1 MSDTTRNPTDV
12 DRNAQVLRVVDETI
26 QRRARG
32 EDVSDDALCRE
43 HPTLLPELATELRK
57 LGLISRARMQAQQ
70 SDPTYDDPNQ
80 GDAKGHETVAF
91 VLSGSQGPRLS
102 RSLQIQCPLCHEP
115 LEIVAD
121 QPLDEIPCLSCHGR
135 FSLAG
140 DDPALRG
147 QQPVSRI
154 AHFELLQRLGMGSF
168 GTVWK
173 ARDVKLDRTVAIKIP
188 RRGQLSSGQVEQ
200 FLHEARI
207 AAKLRHPHIVS
218 VHEINRDDDSTY
230 IVSDF
235 VQGVSL
241 EKFKDTKRLTQR
253 EVAQLLVSVCEALH
267 FAHEAG
273 IVHRDLKPGNI
284 LIDPQGEPHITDFGL
299 AKRAHDEVEITLQGH
314 ILGTPAYM
322 SPEQARGESHLAD
335 RRTDIYA
342 IGVILFELL
351 TDFLPFRGNVV
362 ALTQHAIHTEPPS
375 PRRLNATI
383 SRDLETICLKCL
395 EKDPSRRYESA
406 GQLAAELRRFLA
418 GDEILARPISRFER
432 LWRWCRKNP
441 RIPTLSAALLAVVLI
456 AYAGAWVWF
465 EHQIADTDATLTQ
478 RVLDNVQFTTQ
489 SVAENASRDFEQYF
503 DLVEKAAKEPE
514 LVKLLQS
521 IRTNQELGQL
531 RQALYDPA
539 HHDSQSEESQSL
551 RNRLATDPL
560 RLAVQKWNE
569 KFSREFGSD
578 LPLFAS
584 FVLLS
589 DGLQISR
596 SPEEDRRTIGRNY
609 AYRAYSSGRAED
621 EPTTWRPASPADH
634 LIETKLSPVFVSQFT
649 DRWVV
654 VISTPVLSSQEGEP
668 EFLGV
673 LGLMVELGSFAKLP
687 GNSRAG
693 NLASQKDAS
702 FAVLVD
708 SRADHRGQILQHP
721 LLNELDDL
729 RPADKAVSPR
739 RELLDRSQAES
750 QLRVSDPSGTN
761 DANYRDPFGEVSPKY
776 KKRWLAG
783 RMPVQV
789 RGNDTGLSVIVQE
802 SYDNIIGQPLSQ
814 MRQGLILL
822 SVISFVLSAA
832 AIVPLWGIILRL
844 VR

>member
-1 MSDTTRNPTDV
+1 MSDKPRQLTDS
-12 DRNAQVLRVVDETI
+12 DRNTQILRVVDETI

-32 EDVSDDALCRE
+32 EEIPDEFLCRE
-43 HPTLLPELATELRK
+43 HAHLLPELATELRK
-57 LGLISRARMQAQQ
+57 LGVISRARNLAEQH
-70 SDPTYDDPNQ
+70 DRDGDD
-80 GDAKGHETVAF
+80 ATVHETAAF
-91 VLSGSQGPRLS
+91 VPSGSKSPRSS
-102 RSLQIQCPLCHEP
+102 RSLQIRCPLCHEP

-121 QPLDEIPCLSCHGR
+121 QSLEEIPCQSCHGR
-135 FSLAG
+135 FSLVG
-140 DDPALRG
+140 DDPELKV
-147 QQPVSRI
+147 QQPVSQI

-173 ARDVKLDRTVAIKIP
+173 ARDIKLDRTVAIKIP
-188 RRGQLSSGQVEQ
+188 RRGQLSSGQVDQ
-200 FLHEARI
+200 FLHEARV

-218 VHEINRDDDSTY
+218 VHEISRDDVSTY

-253 EVAQLLVSVCEALH
+253 EVAQLLVAVCDALH

-273 IVHRDLKPGNI
+273 IVHRDLKPANI
-284 LIDPQGEPHITDFGL
+284 LIDSQGEPHITDFGL
-299 AKRAHDEVEITLQGH
+299 AKRGTDEVEITLQGE

-335 RRTDIYA
+335 RRTDVYA

-351 TDFLPFRGNVV
+351 TDFLPFRGNIV
-362 ALTQHAIHTEPPS
+362 ALTQHTIHTEPPS

-395 EKDPSRRYESA
+395 EKDPSRRYDSA
-406 GQLAAELRRFLA
+406 DHLAAELRRFLA
-418 GDEILARPISRFER
+418 GDEILARPISRGER
-432 LWRWCRKNP
+432 LWRWCLKNP

-465 EHQIADTDATLTQ
+465 ENQIAHTDATLTQ
-478 RVLDNVQFTTQ
+478 RVLDNVQFTTE
-489 SVAENASRDFEQYF
+489 SVAKNAGSEFEQYF
-503 DLVEKAAKEPE
+503 ELAEKAAEQSE
-514 LVKLLQS
+514 LIDLLQT
-521 IRTNQELGQL
+521 IRASKEFDQL
-531 RQALYDPA
+531 RQSLYDPA
-539 HHDSQSEESQSL
+539 HHDSQSDESQSL
-551 RNRLATDPL
+551 RKRVRMDPS

-569 KFSREFGSD
+569 NFGKD
-578 LPLFAS
+578 LPVFSS

-596 SPEEDRRTIGRNY
+596 LPEEDGRTIGRNY
-609 AYRAYSSGRAED
+609 AYRAYYNGRDQD
-621 EPTTWRPASPADH
+621 EPKSWRPANPANH
-634 LIETKLSPVFVSQFT
+634 LSETKLSPVFVSQFT

-654 VISTPVLSSQEGEP
+654 VISTPVFGSKEGEP

-687 GNSRAG
+687 GNSREE
-693 NLASQKDAS
+693 NLSGHKDAS

-708 SRADHRGQILQHP
+708 TRADHQGQILQHP
-721 LLNELDDL
+721 LLNELDDVL
-729 RPADKAVSPR
+729 PSDKPVSPR
-739 RELLDRSQAES
+739 RELLDRSQTEP
-750 QLRVSDPSGTN
+750 QLRVSDRSGAS

-783 RMPVQV
+783 RMPVKV
-789 RGNDTGLSVIVQE
+789 RGNDTGLLVIVQE

-814 MRQGLILL
+814 MRRGLILL
-822 SVISFVLSAA
+822 SVITFGLSIAV
-832 AIVPLWGIILRL
+832 IVPLWGIILRL